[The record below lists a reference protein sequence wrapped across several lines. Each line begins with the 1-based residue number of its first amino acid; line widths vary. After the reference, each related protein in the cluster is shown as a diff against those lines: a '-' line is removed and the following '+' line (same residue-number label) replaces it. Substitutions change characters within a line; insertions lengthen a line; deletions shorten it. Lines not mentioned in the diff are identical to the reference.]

1 MPASK
6 DWAEITL
13 TGLVIFKARPT
24 TKEWE
29 RSWDEAVSLRQS
41 SAWLIGDLYNAG
53 EFMGEQ
59 LHQFIKAEAVS
70 LHTIQNHA
78 SVCKAYAYDERMYP
92 PSFSHHEVVAKLK
105 PARRRYWLKRCVKE
119 SLDVNELRE
128 MTAEERGVEIK
139 DKPSGR
145 TKVAAGVRMAIQGCD
160 EMGLAPEATHW
171 RDILTWVLDQAESI
185 STAGAGSKGTG
196 MSVEEGSTATT
207 SSVGQTESSPSLS
220 AESPTPRSS
229 SRIPSGRSAS

>member
-6 DWAEITL
+6 DWAEITM

-24 TKEWE
+24 EKEWE
-29 RSWDEAVSLRQS
+29 SSWDEAVSLRQS

-53 EFMGEQ
+53 EFMGEK

-78 SVCKAYAYDERMYP
+78 SVCKAYDYDERMYP

-119 SLDVNELRE
+119 SLDVNDLRE
-128 MTAEERGVEIK
+128 MTAEERGVAVKE
-139 DKPSGR
+139 KPSGR
-145 TKVAAGVRMAIQGCD
+145 TKVAAGARMAIQGCD
-160 EMGLAPEATHW
+160 EMGLDAQANHW

-185 STAGAGSKGTG
+185 STAAAGSKATDT
-196 MSVEEGSTATT
+196 SAAEGSTDII
-207 SSVGQTESSPSLS
+207 SLVGQTGSSSSPY
-220 AESPTPRSS
+220 AE
-229 SRIPSGRSAS
+229 

>member
-13 TGLVIFKARPT
+13 TGLVIHKPRPT
-24 TKEWE
+24 QKEWE
-29 RSWDEAVSLRQS
+29 GSWDEAVSMRQS

-53 EFMGEQ
+53 EYMGEK

-78 SVCKAYAYDERMYP
+78 SVCRAYDYDERMYP

-105 PARRRYWLKRCVKE
+105 PARRRYWLKRCLKE
-119 SLDVNELRE
+119 NLDVEELRTL
-128 MTAEERGVEIK
+128 TAEERGVEVK
-139 DKPSGR
+139 EKPSGR
-145 TKVAAGVRMAIQGCD
+145 TKVAAGVRLAIQGCD